1 MSFLNRNATSSL
13 SQQYTMS
20 SGCHRSGHTDLINLL
35 LVEERNIL
43 FFWFVG
49 GDGDLGN
56 RGRVEGGR
64 NEKCSSLL

>member
-35 LVEERNIL
+35 LVGERNIL

-49 GDGDLGN
+49 G
-56 RGRVEGGR
+56 GGMMVI
-64 NEKCSSLL
+64 

>member
-35 LVEERNIL
+35 LVGERNIL

-49 GDGDLGN
+49 GGGDDGDLGK
-56 RGRVEGGR
+56 RGRGGR
-64 NEKCSSLL
+64 G